1 MRDKTIPHSTQT
13 QAAELWEQV
22 WPLPASAQNRA
33 GAVAASV
40 SAAQG
45 KDGTQIARTKRWTAD
60 EAQRFGELMVRS
72 RKDVARVAKELGGG
86 RTIGDCL
93 GFYYGRWKM
102 TDAYRA
108 LKDQMRRD
116 RKAGMINVGVSSAA
130 TRSASYAR
138 GELGPPRR
146 RSAGGPRASARRRG
160 GVMPPAYTTKP
171 LTGMPA
177 PPPLPKEQLELRR
190 EVSEDPENQWQNPL
204 RGLRPPPNDIL
215 RAATSLR
222 GGVCTYHGHD
232 WYVCTGGDTLESV
245 AGELELAADVLCCVN
260 EAARRA
266 GALKNGAEVTPSNSV
281 DLEKPILR
289 GFRPEAGAPILLPT
303 ATQVKPP
310 PLHNRTG
317 REGSVV
323 DFEERRWYVCRDG
336 ETCATVARSLSG
348 AYRFDVSIR
357 EDDDARLAAQA
368 AQNALDYLRS
378 QSGEA
383 PVTRQVPEPE
393 PQPEPELPDDRL
405 TERAARLVAEAMAV
419 PSLVSVRKDTKL
431 PARTCLPL
439 PEDMINSRSGWPGH
453 AIRVAPPLVE
463 AEADRAALRNGDV
476 LVEEAS
482 GRRWAAAKRGES
494 QQQAARRFGVD
505 ARRVAKENDL
515 TPWGAALRRGAVP
528 EGAPLLIPEPGAAA
542 RDRDESPRPHTVRR
556 SPAARSTQV
565 TSPSRPAPLAC
576 SACRLLGGSASRC
589 RRELRHSAP
598 PYSLPPDVGT
608 RVRVRWLPEG
618 SDENGHHKRAS
629 WYFATATVV
638 GEETAEGTRKVVVA
652 YDDGGGD
659 DEIEWPDA
667 DAISLPKDQTNLARA
682 AAVSEDQKK
691 IKGQAF
697 KLQGDSRDYRV
708 NDVFYSVEEGI
719 DGVVVQYYDT
729 GVYKEPPSDK
739 DSHAFEWA
747 AFDDFEQR
755 ATVESDASQFGRGA
769 RRARSPRASLEG
781 RSDSPPRKKRR

>member
-1 MRDKTIPHSTQT
+1 M
-13 QAAELWEQV
+13 A
-22 WPLPASAQNRA
+22 ASASS
-33 GAVAASV
+33 AASTGQ
-40 SAAQG
+40 A
-45 KDGTQIARTKRWTAD
+45 QIARTKRWTAD

-72 RKDVARVAKELGGG
+72 RKDVARVAKELGSG
-86 RTIGDCL
+86 RTVGDCL

-108 LKDQMRRD
+108 LKAQMRAD
-116 RKAGMINVGVSSAA
+116 RKAGMINVGVSARD
-130 TRSASYAR
+130 TRS
-138 GELGPPRR
+138 GVLGNRAAPR

-160 GVMPPAYTTKP
+160 GVLPPVYTTKP
-171 LTGMPA
+171 FTPQA
-177 PPPLPKEQLELRR
+177 PPAALVADALELRS
-190 EVSEDPENQWQNPL
+190 EVTEEDGWQNPL
-204 RGLRPPPNDIL
+204 RSLRPPPADII

-222 GGVCTYHGHD
+222 GGVCTYAGHD

-266 GALKNGAEVTPSNSV
+266 GALKNTEVTPSHAE
-281 DLEKPILR
+281 EKPIMR
-289 GFRPEAGAPILLPT
+289 GFRPEAGAPLLLPT
-303 ATQVKPP
+303 CTQVKQP
-310 PLHNRTG
+310 PLDARAG
-317 REGSVV
+317 REGSIV
-323 DFEERRWYVCRDG
+323 DFELRRWYVCRAG

-348 AYRFDVSIR
+348 ACRFDVSIR
-357 EDDDARLAAQA
+357 EDDDAHRAMVASENALNYLAAQNGDPPIVSRTTA
-368 AQNALDYLRS
+368 VKA
-378 QSGEA
+378 E
-383 PVTRQVPEPE
+383 EP
-393 PQPEPELPDDRL
+393 PLVDVVADDRII
-405 TERAARLVAEAMAV
+405 ERAARLVAEAMAV
-419 PSLVSVRKDTKL
+419 PSLISVRKDTAL

-439 PEDMINSRSGWPGH
+439 PEDDFTKNRGWP
-453 AIRVAPPLVE
+453 APSVRVAPPIVE

-476 LVEEAS
+476 LVEAS
-482 GRRWAAAKRGES
+482 GRRWAAARRGES

-515 TPWGAALRRGAVP
+515 TPWGSALRRGAVP

-556 SPAARSTQV
+556 SPASRTTSSV

-589 RRELRHSAP
+589 RRELRHAAP

-618 SDENGHHKRAS
+618 EDENGHHKRAS
-629 WYFATATVV
+629 WYFATATSV
-638 GEETAEGTRKVVVA
+638 GEETAEGIRKVIIT

-667 DAISLPKDQTNLARA
+667 DAISLPKDLTNLSRA
-682 AAVSEDQKK
+682 ATVSERQREL
-691 IKGQAF
+691 KGQAF
-697 KLQGDSRDYRV
+697 KLQGDARDYRV

-719 DGVVVQYYDT
+719 DGVVVQYYNA
-729 GVYKEPPSDK
+729 GLYKDGPGEDAA
-739 DSHAFEWA
+739 AFEWV
-747 AFDDFEQR
+747 AFDDFEAR
-755 ATVESDASQFGRGA
+755 ATVANDSSQFGRGA